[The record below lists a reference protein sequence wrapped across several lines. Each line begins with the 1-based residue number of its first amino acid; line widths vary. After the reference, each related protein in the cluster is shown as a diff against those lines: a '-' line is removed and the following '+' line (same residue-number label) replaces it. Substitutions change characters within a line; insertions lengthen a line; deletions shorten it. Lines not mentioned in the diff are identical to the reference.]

1 MYRRKQ
7 MRRRKPM
14 CRRKSIRRKTYKI
27 LNFGK
32 YDGQMS
38 LPEAISYDPNWFFYV
53 FENNVFAFDYNGFG
67 KEARDLNFKARN
79 VRIPLPRWKHWRVE
93 YTFEHCGEVLSG
105 FDLIEVS
112 SPEEA
117 NPDRLD
123 LSVPHRRSRYRQ
135 AGDEALLRDFKIHY
149 FGGQHGRL
157 TRDQCEAF
165 FDNPDNFFE
174 PPKPFGEEEEAEA
187 PRSDLR
193 AILPA

>member
-1 MYRRKQ
+1 

-14 CRRKSIRRKTYKI
+14 RRRKSIRRKIYKI

-38 LPEAISYDPNWFFYV
+38 LPEAILHDPNWFFCV
-53 FENNVFAFDYNGFG
+53 FEKNMFAFEYNGFD

-79 VRIPLPRWKHWRVE
+79 VKIPLPGWKHWRVK

-105 FDLIEVS
+105 FDLIEIS

-123 LSVPHRRSRYRQ
+123 LWCLTDAPGTAKLETKLCYEISKFTISAASR
-135 AGDEALLRDFKIHY
+135 GD
-149 FGGQHGRL
+149 
-157 TRDQCEAF
+157 
-165 FDNPDNFFE
+165 
-174 PPKPFGEEEEAEA
+174 
-187 PRSDLR
+187 
-193 AILPA
+193 